1 MNQPDAADARATLER
16 LIDLLKTL
24 ASTDFADNAERGRL
38 GEDVGRVGA
47 RLDGSAQVVSQAIL
61 MCAASG
67 FRYWA
72 RTAEIWSQ
80 AIPLI
85 VAALTD
91 GDSQPGRDQAT
102 DVARVDQLRRALR
115 ELADVPADE
124 ARRLQQSL
132 ERLFVRLGPA
142 TTTGTPDAEMYWRR
156 WDAKP

>member
-16 LIDLLKTL
+16 LIDLLETL
-24 ASTDFADNAERGRL
+24 VSTGLADDAERGRL
-38 GEDVGRVGA
+38 AEDVGRAGA
-47 RLDGSAQVVSQAIL
+47 RLDGAAQVVSQAIL

-80 AIPLI
+80 AVPLI
-85 VAALTD
+85 VAALAD

-102 DVARVDQLRRALR
+102 GAAPVDELQRALR
-115 ELADVPADE
+115 ELADVPGDE
-124 ARRLQQSL
+124 ARRLQQAL
-132 ERLFVRLGPA
+132 ERLFFRLGPA
-142 TTTGTPDAEMYWRR
+142 TTTGTPDAENYWRR